1 METIDEVVQNLVEYY
16 KKEIPSEFEKK
27 LLHAMAEETA
37 NPTLYKPLYRVKVTR
52 VTAIAYLQQAHGS
65 CKPDPIVKMPHHT
78 QTLVLEINRENRG
91 QYVNSYQLDLIDR
104 GEISEWLVDDVA
116 LPYTIEHGYP
126 PDERD
131 NGLTIVHS
139 ITPYVHKRSRE

>member
-1 METIDEVVQNLVEYY
+1 METIDEVVQHLVESY

-52 VTAIAYLQQAHGS
+52 VTAVTYLQKAHGS
-65 CKPDPIVKMPHHT
+65 YKPDPIVKMQHHT
-78 QTLVLEINRENRG
+78 QTLVLEINRDNRG

-104 GEISEWLVDDVA
+104 GENSAWLVDYVA

-126 PDERD
+126 ADERD